1 MNESKALV
9 NTYRTE
15 GYRKFCA
22 LVNGYEFETEFYF
35 PPGTIILNYLLK
47 GYFD

>member
-1 MNESKALV
+1 MEQNSQSWAKALV

-22 LVNGYEFETEFYF
+22 QVNGYV
-35 PPGTIILNYLLK
+35 LC
-47 GYFD
+47 